1 MSASLGRNGAPDG
14 GADDVFKLGGAA
26 GREGPGGLGPGAEG
40 GPGSQGPEVNDSI
53 RARNTVHLKKKI
65 CTSSPGVKQFD
76 QVMYTL

>member
-40 GPGSQGPEVNDSI
+40 GPGSPGP
-53 RARNTVHLKKKI
+53 K
-65 CTSSPGVKQFD
+65 
-76 QVMYTL
+76 